1 MEQPNLNYI
10 NNLSGDDMAFKQ
22 LIISTLKKEL
32 PLEIN
37 EYHSKI
43 ENNCFTGTAEIIH
56 KIKHKIS
63 IMGMEKSYYLAEE
76 FEISLKKQSVAFK
89 EVLKVEF
96 DEILSTMKDF
106 VDSL

>member
-10 NNLSGDDMAFKQ
+10 NNLSGNDMAFKQ

-32 PLEIN
+32 PLEID
-37 EYHSKI
+37 EYYNKI
-43 ENNCFTGTAEIIH
+43 ENDCFIATAEIIH
-56 KIKHKIS
+56 KIKHKII

-76 FEISLKKQSVAFK
+76 FEISLKKESVDFK
-89 EVLKVEF
+89 EALKVEF
-96 DEILSTMKDF
+96 DKILSTMQDF